1 MFKLKVKEED
11 IVIEEETEEGKETTI
26 ISVRQSDEYT
36 IEIDTNK
43 EIEIDTILA
52 YIYDVI

>member
-11 IVIEEETEEGKETTI
+11 IVIEEETEEGKEITI
-26 ISVRQSDEYT
+26 ISVKQSDEYT